1 MKKFMTMAMAAAMV
15 ASVGTTAMAAEPK
28 TADLSNAKVAVNG
41 EAIAPQAYTIDGYTY
56 FKLRDVAKALAG
68 TVAGFDVSW
77 DQEARMVALQTGA
90 VYKAQDGETD
100 AAAFAKKAEAH
111 LSADPVM
118 VNGAEA
124 ALEAYN
130 IDGYNYFKLRDLGN
144 LLGFTVGWDTATSSI
159 SITTP
164 WGGNTAQ
171 QPNQNIV
178 SVPVEKEE
186 TDEEKAERFIEEVI
200 ELTNEEREKEGL
212 PALGTMTKLDKAA
225 QIRADELKE
234 KYSHDRPDGSR
245 CFTVLDDVNINGYSA
260 VGENIALGQRSP
272 EQVVQAWMNSEGH
285 RRNIMNVQFEK
296 IGVGYADN
304 NGWVQLFY
312 AD

>member
-1 MKKFMTMAMAAAMV
+1 MKKFMTLALTAVLTLGM
-15 ASVGTTAMAAEPK
+15 GTTAFAAYANPN
-28 TADLSNAKVAVNG
+28 LAKLNING
-41 EAIAPQAYTIDGYTY
+41 KVENSHSYVIDGYT
-56 FKLRDVAKALAG
+56 
-68 TVAGFDVSW
+68 
-77 DQEARMVALQTGA
+77 
-90 VYKAQDGETD
+90 
-100 AAAFAKKAEAH
+100 
-111 LSADPVM
+111 
-118 VNGAEA
+118 
-124 ALEAYN
+124 
-130 IDGYNYFKLRDLGN
+130 YFKLRDLGN

-164 WGGNTAQ
+164 WGGNTVVQ
-171 QPNQNIV
+171 QPTNT
-178 SVPVEKEE
+178 PVEKEE
-186 TDEEKAERFIEEVI
+186 TEAEKAERFIEEVI
-200 ELTNEEREKEGL
+200 ELTNAEREKEGL
-212 PALGTMTKLDKAA
+212 PALSTMTKLDKAA

-234 KYSHDRPDGSR
+234 KYSHDRPDGTS

-272 EQVVQAWMNSEGH
+272 EQVVQAWMNSDGH

>member
-1 MKKFMTMAMAAAMV
+1 MKKFITLALTAALTFGM
-15 ASVGTTAMAAEPK
+15 GTTAFAAYAEPMQSK
-28 TADLSNAKVAVNG
+28 LNVNG
-41 EAIAPQAYTIDGYTY
+41 
-56 FKLRDVAKALAG
+56 K
-68 TVAGFDVSW
+68 
-77 DQEARMVALQTGA
+77 
-90 VYKAQDGETD
+90 
-100 AAAFAKKAEAH
+100 
-111 LSADPVM
+111 PV
-118 VNGAEA
+118 NCHT
-124 ALEAYN
+124 YN
-130 IDGYNYFKLRDLGN
+130 IDGYTYFKLRDLGN
-144 LLGFTVGWDTATSSI
+144 LLGFVVGWDTATSSI

-164 WGGNTAQ
+164 WAGDTVQKPA
-171 QPNQNIV
+171 
-178 SVPVEKEE
+178 VPVEKEE
-186 TDEEKAERFIEEVI
+186 QETEAEKTERFIAEVI
-200 ELTNEEREKEGL
+200 RLTNAERKKEGL
-212 PALGTMTKLDKAA
+212 PALDTMTKLDKAA
-225 QIRADELKE
+225 KIRADELKE

>member
-1 MKKFMTMAMAAAMV
+1 MKKCMTLALAAILTMGM
-15 ASVGTTAMAAEPK
+15 GTTAFAAYANPN
-28 TADLSNAKVAVNG
+28 LAKLNING
-41 EAIAPQAYTIDGYTY
+41 KPANSHSYVIDGYTY
-56 FKLRDVAKALAG
+56 FKLRD
-68 TVAGFDVSW
+68 
-77 DQEARMVALQTGA
+77 
-90 VYKAQDGETD
+90 
-100 AAAFAKKAEAH
+100 
-111 LSADPVM
+111 
-118 VNGAEA
+118 
-124 ALEAYN
+124 
-130 IDGYNYFKLRDLGN
+130 LGD

-164 WGGNTAQ
+164 WAGDTVQ
-171 QPNQNIV
+171 KPT

-186 TDEEKAERFIEEVI
+186 TDEEKAERFIAEVI
-200 ELTNEEREKEGL
+200 RLTNEEREKEGL

-225 QIRADELKE
+225 LIRADELKE
-234 KYSHDRPDGSR
+234 KYSHDRPDGTS

-272 EQVVQAWMNSEGH
+272 EQVVQAWMNSDGH

-296 IGVGYADN
+296 IGVGYAEN

>member
-1 MKKFMTMAMAAAMV
+1 MKKFMTLALTAVLTLGM
-15 ASVGTTAMAAEPK
+15 GTTAFAAYANPN
-28 TADLSNAKVAVNG
+28 LAKLNING
-41 EAIAPQAYTIDGYTY
+41 KVENSHSYVIDGYT
-56 FKLRDVAKALAG
+56 
-68 TVAGFDVSW
+68 
-77 DQEARMVALQTGA
+77 
-90 VYKAQDGETD
+90 
-100 AAAFAKKAEAH
+100 
-111 LSADPVM
+111 
-118 VNGAEA
+118 
-124 ALEAYN
+124 
-130 IDGYNYFKLRDLGN
+130 YFKLRDLGN

-164 WGGNTAQ
+164 WGGNTVQ
-171 QPNQNIV
+171 KPDNT
-178 SVPVEKEE
+178 PVEKQE
-186 TDEEKAERFIEEVI
+186 TEAEKAERFIEEVI
-200 ELTNEEREKEGL
+200 ELTNAEREKEGL
-212 PALGTMTKLDKAA
+212 PALGTMAKLDKAA

-234 KYSHDRPDGSR
+234 KYSHDRPDGTS

-272 EQVVQAWMNSEGH
+272 EQVVQAWMNSDGH

>member
-1 MKKFMTMAMAAAMV
+1 MKKFMTLALTAVLTLGM
-15 ASVGTTAMAAEPK
+15 GTTAFAAYANPN
-28 TADLSNAKVAVNG
+28 LAKLNING
-41 EAIAPQAYTIDGYTY
+41 KVENSHSYVIDGYT
-56 FKLRDVAKALAG
+56 
-68 TVAGFDVSW
+68 
-77 DQEARMVALQTGA
+77 
-90 VYKAQDGETD
+90 
-100 AAAFAKKAEAH
+100 
-111 LSADPVM
+111 
-118 VNGAEA
+118 
-124 ALEAYN
+124 
-130 IDGYNYFKLRDLGN
+130 YFKLRDLGN

-164 WGGNTAQ
+164 WGGNTVVQ
-171 QPNQNIV
+171 QPDNT
-178 SVPVEKEE
+178 PVEKQE
-186 TDEEKAERFIEEVI
+186 TEAEKAERFIEEVI
-200 ELTNEEREKEGL
+200 ELTNAEREKEGL
-212 PALGTMTKLDKAA
+212 PALSTMTKLDKAA

-234 KYSHDRPDGSR
+234 KYSHDRPDGTR

-272 EQVVQAWMNSEGH
+272 EQVVQAWMNSDGH